1 MFSERQKIHFMDYRQ
16 ALEYI
21 DGVSWLGS
29 RPGLERVTALLE
41 KLGNP
46 QNQLKFIHIAGTNG
60 KGSCAAMTAS
70 VLKAAGY
77 RTGLFTSPYLFRFN
91 ERMQIN
97 GEPIADEVLASLVT
111 EIRPLADAM
120 EDHPTEFELMTAV
133 ALLWY
138 LREKSDIVVL
148 EVGLGG
154 RLDATNVIPAPEA
167 AVIMNIGLDH
177 TAILGDTAE
186 KIAAEK
192 AGIIKPGCDAVLY
205 QQAAGVE
212 AVVRE
217 KCEAAGARLR
227 VADFSQIVPEFDSL
241 EGQVFTYRG
250 EPCAIPLLGAH
261 QLKNAAVVLEIVE
274 VLRRKGWNLPRDT
287 VEHGLYAVSWP
298 ARFELVREEP
308 PFVVDGGHNPQCAET
323 VAESLR
329 HYFPS
334 QKRVLLCGVLAD
346 KDYPS
351 LFDNLDTAADEYVC
365 VTPASE
371 RALPAEKLAEFLR
384 RYGKPVT
391 VCEDIP
397 AGVEAASDAAG
408 EDGVACAVGSL
419 YMAGAVRA
427 CFGL

>member
-1 MFSERQKIHFMDYRQ
+1 MDYKE
-16 ALEYI
+16 ALQYI

-46 QNQLKFIHIAGTNG
+46 QDKLKFVHIAGTNG

-97 GEPIADEVLASLVT
+97 GEPIEDETLAELVT

-138 LREKSDIVVL
+138 LREHCDIVVL

-154 RLDATNVIPAPEA
+154 RLDATNVIPAPEC

-177 TAILGDTAE
+177 TAILGDTVE

-192 AGIIKPGCDAVLY
+192 AGIIKVGCAVALY
-205 QQAAGVE
+205 QQTPGVE

-217 KCEAAGARLR
+217 KCAALGAALHT
-227 VADFSQIVPEFDSL
+227 ADFGQILPEFDSL

-250 EPCAIPLLGAH
+250 QPYAIPLLGAH
-261 QLKNAAVVLEIVE
+261 QLKNAAVVLEVVE
-274 VLRRKGWNLPRDT
+274 ILRARGWILEQDA

-298 ARFELVREEP
+298 ARFELVRQEP

-323 VAESLR
+323 VAENLQR
-329 HYFPS
+329 YFPG
-334 QKRVLLCGVLAD
+334 QKHVLLTGVLAD
-346 KDYPS
+346 KDYAS
-351 LFDNLDTAADEYVC
+351 LFDILDPAADEYVC
-365 VTPASE
+365 VTPDSA
-371 RALPAEKLAEFLR
+371 RALPAEELAKFLG

-391 VCEDIP
+391 VCADIP
-397 AGVEAASDAAG
+397 TGVEAAAAAAG

-427 CFGL
+427 CFGMY